1 MTQLQ
6 KPATT
11 RQLRSNTNYSGNPSG
26 NVDLEALRAESSSLL
41 AAADEVIDRALSQD
55 SEAFTNQVRQR
66 GGQ

>member
-1 MTQLQ
+1 MSQLQ

-11 RQLRSNTNYSGNPSG
+11 HQSPSNANYSGGSPG
-26 NVDLEALRAESSSLL
+26 NDGLEVLRAESSSLL
-41 AAADEVIDRALSQD
+41 AAADEVINRALSQD